1 MNLKEDDPVFAII
14 NATEV
19 SLEKE
24 TAPSRQCAVKPSRIQ
39 PTDPSLAAGSCCN
52 HSVLHLQRGSGDR
65 LLSSTARS
73 RGRAIASYQSE
84 AEFKRMK
91 IKQIITLIVGI
102 TAVAVSPIT
111 WAAGHGGG
119 GGFGGGHIGGGGF
132 QAGGFHGGGQ
142 VAGGVGSRGGG
153 VGFGRARFSGDLAN
167 FAGAGSRFSSFGRP
181 SSRQP
186 VYDGRPNRAVTHSVG
201 GITAPN
207 RQQNHFASG
216 TQASRPEGARQL
228 NQRFPGLR
236 NHVVARHEANWH
248 NDWDR
253 RRAHFD
259 HGRFFVFVDGFWCG
273 LDDGFFPWD
282 YLPYYP
288 DDYYPYDYNTNLD
301 PYDYNGTTYN
311 PGSADAGTVQA
322 VQTQLFNLGYYSGSI
337 DGVFGP
343 TTRDAVAKYQ
353 IANHLNVT
361 GSLSP
366 DTLTSLG
373 LPQATPS

>member
-1 MNLKEDDPVFAII
+1 
-14 NATEV
+14 
-19 SLEKE
+19 
-24 TAPSRQCAVKPSRIQ
+24 
-39 PTDPSLAAGSCCN
+39 
-52 HSVLHLQRGSGDR
+52 
-65 LLSSTARS
+65 
-73 RGRAIASYQSE
+73 
-84 AEFKRMK
+84 MK
-91 IKQIITLIVGI
+91 IKQIFTLIVGI
-102 TAVAVSPIT
+102 TAVAVSPVT

-119 GGFGGGHIGGGGF
+119 GGFGGGGHFGG
-132 QAGGFHGGGQ
+132 GGFHGGGQ
-142 VAGGVGSRGGG
+142 VTGGVGSRGGG
-153 VGFGRARFSGDLAN
+153 VGFGRARFSGDVAN

-181 SSRQP
+181 SSGQP

-201 GITAPN
+201 GITASN
-207 RQQNHFASG
+207 RQQNHFASD
-216 TQASRPEGARQL
+216 TSRAQTSRPAVAMQSD
-228 NQRFPGLR
+228 QRFSSLR
-236 NHVVARHEANWH
+236 NHVVARHDPNWH

-253 RRAHFD
+253 RHTHFD

-288 DDYYPYDYNTNLD
+288 DDYYPYDYYTNAD

-311 PGSADAGTVQA
+311 MGSADSTTVQA
-322 VQTQLFNLGYYSGSI
+322 IQTQLFNLGYYSGSI